1 MHYFLH
7 IIDTFLIYETQKGQ
21 QIFSAVLYSSLI
33 QPIMSEAFYVF
44 QKYFEHILSIV
55 FHNFTFLIHFISA
68 SSACTIIVHS
78 YQLKEC

>member
-1 MHYFLH
+1 MK
-7 IIDTFLIYETQKGQ
+7 LILNFF
-21 QIFSAVLYSSLI
+21 IFNIRYSALCSST
-33 QPIMSEAFYVF
+33 PIMSEAFCVF
-44 QKYFEHILSIV
+44 QKYFEHILSIA